1 MGRKSLIAVLFV
13 FVLSTS
19 FSTRAEDT
27 VPTGFVDLQ
36 NVLPDLIL
44 DIRYFGSDNFIGKPI
59 DGYLAPKALLSEE
72 AALALALVNREA
84 NSMGFQLK
92 IFDAYRPQTAVNHF
106 VRWASDIDDT
116 LMKARYYPDVDKKDL
131 FALKYIAERSGH
143 TRGSTIDLTLVD
155 IITGD
160 ELDMGSSFDL
170 FGEKSHHGSPLVNEQ
185 QSSNRMLLKELM
197 LRHGFKH
204 YPEEWWHYTLA
215 NEPYPD
221 TYFDFP
227 VE

>member
-1 MGRKSLIAVLFV
+1 MWRKTFV
-13 FVLSTS
+13 VTCIFLGVSTS
-19 FSTRAEDT
+19 FSTRAAY
-27 VPTGFVDLQ
+27 PIPASFVDLQ
-36 NVLPDLIL
+36 TVLPNVIL
-44 DIRYFGSDNFIGKPI
+44 DIRYHGSDNFIGRPI
-59 DGYLAPKALLSEE
+59 DGYLAPKALLSRE
-72 AALALALVNREA
+72 AALAIAAVQREA
-84 NSMGFQLK
+84 NAMGFQLK
-92 IFDAYRPQTAVNHF
+92 IFDAYRPQAAVNHF
-106 VRWASDIDDT
+106 VRWASVIDDT
-116 LMKARYYPDVDKKDL
+116 LMKARYYPDVEKKDL

-155 IITGD
+155 MATGE

-170 FGEKSHHGSPLVNEQ
+170 FGEKSHHGSPMVNEQ
-185 QSSNRMLLKELM
+185 QSANRMLLKELM

-227 VE
+227 VK

>member
-1 MGRKSLIAVLFV
+1 MLLKSFTTILLLLGLWAPFNNQASD
-13 FVLSTS
+13 ST
-19 FSTRAEDT
+19 
-27 VPTGFVDLQ
+27 PPGFVDLQ
-36 NVLPDLIL
+36 TMLPDVIL
-44 DIRYFGSDNFIGKPI
+44 DIRYYGSDNFIGRPI
-59 DGYLAPKALLSEE
+59 EGYLAPKALLSSE
-72 AALALALVNREA
+72 AALALAAVQKEA

-92 IFDAYRPQTAVNHF
+92 IFDAYRPQRAVDHF
-106 VRWASDIDDT
+106 VRWAAEIEDT
-116 LMKARYYPDVDKKDL
+116 LTKSRYYPDVDKKDL

-155 IITGD
+155 MATGE
-160 ELDMGSSFDL
+160 ELDMGSTFDL

-204 YPEEWWHYTLA
+204 YPEEWWHYTLV

-221 TYFDFP
+221 TYFDFS
-227 VE
+227 VK

>member
-1 MGRKSLIAVLFV
+1 MRRSLLVAILCFFAIS
-13 FVLSTS
+13 STLETKAS
-19 FSTRAEDT
+19 DT
-27 VPTGFVDLQ
+27 IPSGFVDLQ
-36 NVLPDLIL
+36 TVLPDLIL

-59 DGYLAPKALLSEE
+59 DGYLAPKAILSKE
-72 AALALALVNREA
+72 AALALAAVREEA

-106 VRWASDIDDT
+106 VRWAAVVDDT
-116 LMKARYYPDVDKKDL
+116 LMKAKYYPDVDKKDL

-155 IITGD
+155 IATGE
-160 ELDMGSSFDL
+160 ELDMGSTFDL
-170 FGEKSHHGSPLVNEQ
+170 FGEKSHHGSPSVNEQ
-185 QSSNRMLLKELM
+185 QSANRLLLKELM

-215 NEPYPD
+215 KEPYPD